1 MLVNINKR
9 MKARWVLILTLLL
22 TSVVKSQIN
31 TITSFITIL
40 KSNHN
45 IGLENP
51 VFDEGS
57 VMIYDSNPAA
67 IDSNGAAFSIHYIN
81 QDGGDSFD
89 GYPSGTIGGI
99 KKTGIYYPGNY
110 SVSGMPVQ
118 LENLG
123 NDFRIKWKTFQE
135 NANDPDD
142 KWWATINVIFDI
154 GDANLE
160 PLQINRDYDLVI
172 QFERYEQDDL
182 TDKSNTGGAYWW
194 FARDSNGFIKPFSL
208 MIEGVE
214 YQWAVRYKFFYYPP
228 GNPNEYKND
237 KVHIKFI
244 PIDNNHI
251 PSELDHP
258 LKTFVDA
265 TVDYL
270 QDVDLPNAERIL
282 ANQKVGD
289 PNLWV
294 KSVSA
299 GYEIYS
305 GNSIIGQDHF
315 YTVIDTI
322 QPDSPTNLT
331 LTRLNDNFVLN
342 WDINSSDSYES
353 YTIYRS
359 ENEGPFTKL
368 DSLVYTNNYED
379 ATITNDKKYRYYI
392 TVLDRSLNESSPSNI
407 VDSGTLSVI
416 DPIKAVVHNRG
427 YSR

>member
-9 MKARWVLILTLLL
+9 MKARWVFILTLLL
-22 TSVVKSQIN
+22 TSVVKSQID

-57 VMIYDSNPAA
+57 VMIYDSNPAV

-118 LENLG
+118 LENLE

-305 GNSIIGQDHF
+305 GNSTIGQDHF

-322 QPDSPTNLT
+322 QPDSPTNLA

-379 ATITNDKKYRYYI
+379 ATISNDKKYRYYI

-407 VDSGTLSVI
+407 VD
-416 DPIKAVVHNRG
+416 
-427 YSR
+427 

>member
-1 MLVNINKR
+1 
-9 MKARWVLILTLLL
+9 
-22 TSVVKSQIN
+22 
-31 TITSFITIL
+31 
-40 KSNHN
+40 
-45 IGLENP
+45 
-51 VFDEGS
+51 
-57 VMIYDSNPAA
+57 
-67 IDSNGAAFSIHYIN
+67 
-81 QDGGDSFD
+81 
-89 GYPSGTIGGI
+89 
-99 KKTGIYYPGNY
+99 
-110 SVSGMPVQ
+110 
-118 LENLG
+118 
-123 NDFRIKWKTFQE
+123 
-135 NANDPDD
+135 
-142 KWWATINVIFDI
+142 
-154 GDANLE
+154 
-160 PLQINRDYDLVI
+160 
-172 QFERYEQDDL
+172 
-182 TDKSNTGGAYWW
+182 
-194 FARDSNGFIKPFSL
+194 

-305 GNSIIGQDHF
+305 GNSTIGQDHF

-322 QPDSPTNLT
+322 QPDSPTNLA

-379 ATITNDKKYRYYI
+379 ATISNDKKYRYYI

-407 VDSGTLSVI
+407 VD
-416 DPIKAVVHNRG
+416 
-427 YSR
+427 

>member
-9 MKARWVLILTLLL
+9 MKARWVFILTLLL
-22 TSVVKSQIN
+22 TSVVKSQID

-67 IDSNGAAFSIHYIN
+67 IDSNGAAFLIHYIN
-81 QDGGDSFD
+81 QGGGDSFD

-118 LENLG
+118 LENLE

-305 GNSIIGQDHF
+305 GNSTIGQDHF

-322 QPDSPTNLT
+322 QPDSPTNLA

-379 ATITNDKKYRYYI
+379 ATITNDKEYRYYI

-407 VDSGTLSVI
+407 VD
-416 DPIKAVVHNRG
+416 
-427 YSR
+427 